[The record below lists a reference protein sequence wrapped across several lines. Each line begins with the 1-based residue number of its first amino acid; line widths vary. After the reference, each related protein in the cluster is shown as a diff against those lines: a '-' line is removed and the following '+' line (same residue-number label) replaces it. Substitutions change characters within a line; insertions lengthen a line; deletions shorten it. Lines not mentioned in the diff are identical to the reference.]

1 MTYIFVHEMK
11 TVGTVLLGVDVFIII
26 TSSLNVVNVQVI
38 FSNSNITF
46 HRQINRYVGIVTSAL
61 QYEA

>member
-1 MTYIFVHEMK
+1 MMK
-11 TVGTVLLGVDVFIII
+11 TVGTVLLGVAVFGIF
-26 TSSLNVVNVQVI
+26 SGNVVNVQVI

-46 HRQINRYVGIVTSAL
+46 HRQINRYVSIVTSAL